1 MVPSPS
7 HLSSQRGH
15 GSLPGRPRPTGRRL
29 RRYGAG
35 SGRQREAS
43 ALGGRRLWRVTGVWP
58 DRGHP
63 GMGPMGPSLRISL
76 GSFLGKFF
84 WGIFMH
90 IIGDFMGFSWNFHGY
105 HWGFSRDLM
114 GFYFDFTRIYQ
125 GIEWELTLNNGDGGW
140 GLHYQY
146 YQILRD
152 MNQQLGIFGYIV
164 IQLVSSSH
172 IPNLL
177 RFAGMAYLAR

>member
-1 MVPSPS
+1 
-7 HLSSQRGH
+7 
-15 GSLPGRPRPTGRRL
+15 
-29 RRYGAG
+29 
-35 SGRQREAS
+35 
-43 ALGGRRLWRVTGVWP
+43 
-58 DRGHP
+58 
-63 GMGPMGPSLRISL
+63 MGPMGPSLRISL
-76 GSFLGKFF
+76 GSFLGEFF

-105 HWGFSRDLM
+105 HWGFSWDLM
-114 GFYFDFTRIYQ
+114 GFYFDFTRIYH

>member
-1 MVPSPS
+1 
-7 HLSSQRGH
+7 
-15 GSLPGRPRPTGRRL
+15 
-29 RRYGAG
+29 
-35 SGRQREAS
+35 
-43 ALGGRRLWRVTGVWP
+43 
-58 DRGHP
+58 
-63 GMGPMGPSLRISL
+63 
-76 GSFLGKFF
+76 
-84 WGIFMH
+84 
-90 IIGDFMGFSWNFHGY
+90 
-105 HWGFSRDLM
+105 M
-114 GFYFDFTRIYQ
+114 GFYFDFTRIYH

-152 MNQQLGIFGYIV
+152 MNQQLGIFGDIV